1 MLQEKLLD
9 FTVTST
15 VKRCMP
21 YTSTCTAHVHTHT
34 CIQKHPHSEPHTFT
48 SNACLTQAINTE
60 AKLDDVKSGIT
71 MLLQARCSCAVQ
83 VLGGQFTCVDGSTV
97 AYQADLHYRL
107 PSDSAQPSAVGVLSA
122 WVLENPA
129 IPTEGI
135 LLRVNPSCRVQVTSF
150 EDTACF
156 PTTTDTSLSREAII
170 GIVIGVILAIA
181 AVLGLVAII
190 IVLMLCYRKKVK
202 D

>member
-1 MLQEKLLD
+1 
-9 FTVTST
+9 
-15 VKRCMP
+15 
-21 YTSTCTAHVHTHT
+21 
-34 CIQKHPHSEPHTFT
+34 
-48 SNACLTQAINTE
+48 
-60 AKLDDVKSGIT
+60 

-107 PSDSAQPSAVGVLSA
+107 PSDSAQPNAVGVLSA

-181 AVLGLVAII
+181 AVLGLVGII